1 MKNISL
7 PALLALGTAL
17 VTLTVQAAPPKVTSV
32 VQAQNN
38 LDKSAANSQK
48 KIDKISAETQAMLN
62 QYLQVAQ
69 QNDQLRAY
77 DDQLQQFIQSQQ
89 DQMTS
94 LTQQTS
100 QVDVVEKGL
109 LPLMQQMVDSLQQF
123 IKLDI
128 PYKLDERLAA
138 VQQLRETISDASV
151 SVADK
156 YSQIIAAYNAEIA
169 AGKTMGTYRGD
180 LAQAGHTRTVNFL
193 RIGHLVLAYQT
204 LDRSETGY
212 WDKQKQTWVVDG
224 KYTDAVAEGIA
235 IANKQAAPDV
245 LKLPV
250 TAPEVAK

>member
-1 MKNISL
+1 MKNISI
-7 PALLALGTAL
+7 PAILAFGAVLATVA
-17 VTLTVQAAPPKVTSV
+17 VQAAPPKVTSV

-38 LDKSAANSQK
+38 LDKSAANSQQ

-94 LTQQTS
+94 LAQQTS
-100 QVDVVEKGL
+100 QVGVVEQGL
-109 LPLMQQMVDSLQQF
+109 VPLMQQMVDSLQQF

-128 PYKLDERLAA
+128 PYKRNERLAA
-138 VQQLRETISDASV
+138 VQRLRETINDATV

-156 YSQIIAAYNAEIA
+156 YSKVIDAYNAEIA
-169 AGKTMGTYRGD
+169 AGKTMSSYRGD
-180 LAQAGHTRTVNFL
+180 LSQGGHARTVNFL
-193 RIGHLVLAYQT
+193 RIGHLVLTYQT
-204 LDRSETGY
+204 LDHSETGY
-212 WDKQKQTWVVDG
+212 WDKQKQNWVVDS
-224 KYTDAVAEGIA
+224 KYANAVAEGIA
-235 IANKQAAPDV
+235 IANKQAAPNV
-245 LKLPV
+245 LELPV

>member
-1 MKNISL
+1 MKNIFL
-7 PALLALGTAL
+7 PAFLALGTVL
-17 VTLTVQAAPPKVTSV
+17 VTLAAQAAPPKVTAV

-48 KIDKISAETQAMLN
+48 KIDKISSETQAMLN

-100 QVDVVEKGL
+100 QVGVVEQGL

-128 PYKLDERLAA
+128 PYKLNERLAA

-156 YSQIIAAYNAEIA
+156 YSKVIDAYNAEIA
-169 AGKTMGTYRGD
+169 AGKTMSTYRGD
-180 LAQAGHTRTVNFL
+180 LEQGGHTRTVNFL
-193 RIGHLVLAYQT
+193 RVGHLVLAYQT
-204 LDRSETGY
+204 LDRGETGY
-212 WDKQKQTWVVDG
+212 WDKQKQEWVADS

>member
-7 PALLALGTAL
+7 PAFLALGAVL
-17 VTLTVQAAPPKVTSV
+17 VTLAAQAAPSKVTSV

-48 KIDKISAETQAMLN
+48 KIDKISSETQAMLN

-77 DDQLQQFIQSQQ
+77 DDQMQQFIQSQQ

-100 QVDVVEKGL
+100 QVSVVEEGL
-109 LPLMQQMVDSLQQF
+109 PPLMQKMVDSLQQF

-138 VQQLRETISDASV
+138 VQQLRETVNDASV
-151 SVADK
+151 SATDK
-156 YSQIIAAYNAEIA
+156 YSKIIAAYNAEIA
-169 AGKTMGTYRGD
+169 AGKTMGSYRGD
-180 LAQAGHTRTVNFL
+180 LTQGGHSRTVNFL
-193 RIGHLVLAYQT
+193 RVGHLVLAYQT
-204 LDRSETGY
+204 LDHSETGY
-212 WDKQKQTWVVDG
+212 WDKQKQAWVVDN
-224 KYTDAVAEGIA
+224 KYADAVAEGIA

>member
-1 MKNISL
+1 MKNISI
-7 PALLALGTAL
+7 PAILALGAVL
-17 VTLTVQAAPPKVTSV
+17 ATLTAHAAPPKVTSV
-32 VQAQNN
+32 VQAQNS
-38 LDKSAANSQK
+38 LDKSAANSQQ
-48 KIDKISAETQAMLN
+48 KIDKISAETQSMLN

-100 QVDVVEKGL
+100 QVGVVEQGL
-109 LPLMQQMVDSLQQF
+109 VPLMQQMVDSLQQF

-128 PYKLDERLAA
+128 PYQLNKRLAA
-138 VQQLRETISDASV
+138 VQRLRETINDATV

-156 YSQIIAAYNAEIA
+156 YSQVIDAYNAEIA
-169 AGKTMGTYRGD
+169 AGKTMSSYRGD
-180 LAQAGHTRTVNFL
+180 LAQGGHTRTVNFL

-204 LDRSETGY
+204 LDHSETGY
-212 WDKQKQTWVVDG
+212 WDKQKQNWVVDS
-224 KYTDAVAEGIA
+224 KYKNAVAEGIA

-245 LKLPV
+245 LELPV

>member
-7 PALLALGTAL
+7 QAILALGAML
-17 VTLTVQAAPPKVTSV
+17 MLLAAQAAPPKVTSV

-38 LDKSAANSQK
+38 LDKSAASSQK
-48 KIDKISAETQAMLN
+48 KIDKISAETEAMLN

-100 QVDVVEKGL
+100 QVGVVEQGL
-109 LPLMQQMVDSLQQF
+109 VPLMQQMVNSLEQF

-138 VQQLRETISDASV
+138 IQQLRQTINDTSV

-156 YSQIIAAYNAEIA
+156 YSKVVDAYNAEIA
-169 AGKTMGTYRGD
+169 AGKTMDSYRGD
-180 LAQAGHTRTVNFL
+180 LLQGGHTRTVNFL
-193 RIGHLVLAYQT
+193 RVGHLVLAYQT

-212 WDKQKQTWVVDG
+212 WDKKKQQWVVDG
-224 KYTDAVAEGIA
+224 NYQDAVTEGIA
-235 IANKQAAPDV
+235 IANKQAAPD
-245 LKLPV
+245 LLSLPV
-250 TAPEVAK
+250 PAPEVAK